1 MNDDLAAARAAIYA
15 AASGVVAW
23 GVLIWAASAAWG
35 LLWAL

>member
-15 AASGVVAW
+15 AAW

-35 LLWAL
+35 LLWAQ